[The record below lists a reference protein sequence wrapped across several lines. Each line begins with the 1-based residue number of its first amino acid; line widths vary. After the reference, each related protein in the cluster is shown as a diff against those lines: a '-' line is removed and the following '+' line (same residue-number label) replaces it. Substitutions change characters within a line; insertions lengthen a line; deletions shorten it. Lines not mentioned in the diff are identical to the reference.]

1 MLALVA
7 KERGKLRMQREK
19 LRRIGRDGRVNG
31 DLRNDYVLG
40 RKK

>member
-7 KERGKLRMQREK
+7 KEMEEAQDTEGETAKDR
-19 LRRIGRDGRVNG
+19 RDGRVNV
-31 DLRNDYVLG
+31 DLRNDCVLG